1 MDTTLYEIVG
11 SRSKE
16 ELKRTQKA
24 VLSGT
29 LNIARTFKVDL
40 RDDSLYF
47 PTFYFPFK
55 SSLGQVLICEL
66 KDDWI
71 VIFFRVQK

>member
-1 MDTTLYEIVG
+1 M
-11 SRSKE
+11 
-16 ELKRTQKA
+16 
-24 VLSGT
+24 LSGT
-29 LNIARTFKVDL
+29 LNTARTFKVDL

-71 VIFFRVQK
+71 VIVLEYKNRYRYFYTLYTDIFILMIIFLFNS